1 MPVSKTKVVKQE
13 TIEEKPKEEEEQEFN
28 DKVYDMISD
37 VYHKM
42 DLVLEKIEAISEK
55 PKSRTSNLNTEAT
68 YTICKVLMA
77 RRLIQ
82 DDVTCLFLGALQGLH
97 RPLCKYKA

>member
-1 MPVSKTKVVKQE
+1 MPVSKTKVVKEE
-13 TIEEKPKEEEEQEFN
+13 TIEEKPKEEEEQKFN

-55 PKSRTSNLNTEAT
+55 T
-68 YTICKVLMA
+68 
-77 RRLIQ
+77 
-82 DDVTCLFLGALQGLH
+82 
-97 RPLCKYKA
+97 